1 MRPRTRLLT
10 AVTAVGVLTF
20 GMVTPAQASPL
31 NDDTATDSSLRTTS
45 KPEAVRGETLPLTPQ
60 QQEQRDNRMEAINA
74 VVGGDAAIQKRGESS
89 GVQLPDGTWVQ
100 WGKPKTEKI
109 WTLLAQFGDEV
120 TEHGGEA
127 GPVVNQI
134 PEPDREV
141 DNTTAWESDYSREYF
156 QDMLFS
162 KKGPSMTDFYL
173 RQSSGRYTVEGH
185 VEDWVTLPYNEAR
198 YGYNAD
204 EAEAYGAFVRD
215 TAQAWY
221 DGQIAAGK
229 TAAEIKAYLAPYDVW
244 DRYDYDAD
252 GNFDEPDGYVDHVQ
266 AIHAGIGEEAGG
278 GVQGEDAIWSHSWFA
293 QSTLAG
299 PDWNPSGGVPVGDT
313 GIWLGDYTTE
323 PENGGLGVFA
333 HEYGHDLG
341 LPDFYDTKGGLNST
355 GYWTLMS
362 SGSWLGEGH
371 DRIGEVPGFM
381 GPWEKLYL
389 GWLDYDV
396 VDLDTNLSFNLLGA
410 AGGTSPF
417 KEATLVNLPPV
428 DVTRE
433 YTKPASGSY
442 EWMGGDGD
450 DINAALTRDI
460 DLSGAASA
468 SLTAKVR
475 LDTEEAYDYFFAQVS
490 TDGGGTWKNVGDK
503 LSGDNG
509 GFVDVTHD
517 LSAFAGQQIKF
528 RYRYTTDANTHGTG
542 VFLDDIAL
550 TTDGSVT
557 WTDDVESE
565 DNGWTAYNWKRT
577 TGTETESSARFYLVE
592 NRQYTSYDKTL
603 KTGPYQRGW
612 IDSAFDKVNHYPY
625 QDGALIWYVD
635 TTVANNDVSQH
646 PGRGLALPVDGH
658 IAPLKFS
665 DGTVLSSTHQSL
677 DATFGNAKT
686 DKITFYNNGV
696 KNVFPSQKGVSVFND
711 TNPDAYWNPAFPQ
724 HSVKVA
730 GEGVKIRILWDG
742 SALTPMLI
750 SVTRS

>member
-1 MRPRTRLLT
+1 M
-10 AVTAVGVLTF
+10 
-20 GMVTPAQASPL
+20 
-31 NDDTATDSSLRTTS
+31 
-45 KPEAVRGETLPLTPQ
+45 RGETLPLTPQ

-109 WTLLAQFGDEV
+109 WTLLAQFGDEI

-127 GPVVNQI
+127 GPLVNEI
-134 PEPDREV
+134 PEPDRTV
-141 DNTTAWESDYSREYF
+141 DNSTAWEPDYSRDYF

-229 TAAEIKAYLAPYDVW
+229 TPAQIKAYLAPYDVW

-266 AIHAGIGEEAGG
+266 AIHAGEGEEAGG
-278 GVQGEDAIWSHSWFA
+278 GAQGEDAIWSHSWFA
-293 QSTLAG
+293 QSDLAG

-333 HEYGHDLG
+333 HEYAHDLG
-341 LPDFYDTKGGLNST
+341 LPDLYDTKGGNNGT
-355 GYWTLMS
+355 GNWTLMS
-362 SGSWLGEGH
+362 AGSWLGEGK

-396 VDLDTNLSFNLLGA
+396 VDLETNLSYNLLGA

-433 YTKPASGSY
+433 YTKPAGGSW

-460 DLSGAASA
+460 DLTGVTSAAV
-468 SLTAKVR
+468 TAKVR
-475 LDTEEAYDYFFAQVS
+475 LDTEEDYDYFFAQVS
-490 TDGGGTWKNVGDK
+490 TDGGGTWKNVGEK
-503 LSGDNG
+503 MSGDNG
-509 GFVDVTHD
+509 GFVAVTHD
-517 LSAFAGQQIKF
+517 LSPFAGQPVKF

-542 VFLDDIAL
+542 VFLDDITL
-550 TTDGSVT
+550 TADGAVT
-557 WTDDVESE
+557 WTDDVESA

-592 NRQYTSYDKTL
+592 NRRYVSYDKTL

-612 IDSAFDKVNHYPY
+612 ADTAFEKVNHYPY

-635 TTVANNDVSQH
+635 TTVGNNDVSQH
-646 PGRGLALPVDGH
+646 PGRGLVLPVDARV
-658 IAPLKFS
+658 APLKFP
-665 DGTVLSSTHQSL
+665 DGTRLSNTHQAL

-686 DKITFYNNGV
+686 DKIVFYNNGAKV
-696 KNVFPSQKGVSVFND
+696 VFPSQKGVPVFND
-711 TNPDAYWNPAFPQ
+711 TNPDAYWDPASPQ